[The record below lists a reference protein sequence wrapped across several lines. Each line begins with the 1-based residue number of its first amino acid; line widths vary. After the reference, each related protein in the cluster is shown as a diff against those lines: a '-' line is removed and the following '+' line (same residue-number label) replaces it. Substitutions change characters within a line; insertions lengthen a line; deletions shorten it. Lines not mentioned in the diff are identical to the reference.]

1 MPDDSA
7 LLDVEGLA
15 VRFGGL
21 RAVDGATFSVQ
32 PGSVTALIGPNG
44 AGKTTAFNLLTGFIK
59 ADAGRVRFADHDISR
74 ARSDL
79 IARLGMVR
87 TFQLTRVLAKMT
99 VIENVMLAAPDQP
112 GAKFSNAL
120 FRPRRWRSREAEV
133 REQAR
138 ALLAEVGI
146 ESHAHEYA
154 ATLSGGQRKLLELAR
169 ALMTEPRLV
178 LLDEP
183 LAGLGAESVEA
194 MLGHIRRL
202 PTAGV
207 TVTIIEHTMY
217 ALVRLAD
224 RLLVLDH
231 GRRLAEGPPAEV
243 TREAAVIEAYLGTRW
258 LHRAH
263 GLRA

>member
-1 MPDDSA
+1 VAGGA
-7 LLDVEGLA
+7 LLEARGVSKSFIGVQALDDVSFTVREGEIL
-15 VRFGGL
+15 GI
-21 RAVDGATFSVQ
+21 
-32 PGSVTALIGPNG
+32 IGPNG
-44 AGKTTAFNLLTGFIK
+44 AGKTTLFNVLNGFLPP
-59 ADAGRVRFADHDISR
+59 DRGEVRYRGRPISGLR
-74 ARSDL
+74 PSAVC
-79 IARLGMVR
+79 ALGVGRTFQVVR
-87 TFQLTRVLAKMT
+87 TFPQLTVL
-99 VIENVMLAAPDQP
+99 ENVMVAAFTRT
-112 GAKFSNAL
+112 A
-120 FRPRRWRSREAEV
+120 AES
-133 REQAR
+133 EAR
-138 ALLAEVGI
+138 AR
-146 ESHAHEYA
+146 A
-154 ATLSGGQRKLLELAR
+154 AAALQRFGLWRRAGARPGGLTTLELRLMELAR
-169 ALMTEPRLV
+169 CLATEPRLV

-207 TVTIIEHTMY
+207 TVTIIEHTMH

-258 LHRAH
+258 LHRAQ

>member
-1 MPDDSA
+1 M
-7 LLDVEGLA
+7 
-15 VRFGGL
+15 
-21 RAVDGATFSVQ
+21 
-32 PGSVTALIGPNG
+32 
-44 AGKTTAFNLLTGFIK
+44 
-59 ADAGRVRFADHDISR
+59 
-74 ARSDL
+74 
-79 IARLGMVR
+79 
-87 TFQLTRVLAKMT
+87 
-99 VIENVMLAAPDQP
+99 
-112 GAKFSNAL
+112 
-120 FRPRRWRSREAEV
+120 
-133 REQAR
+133 
-138 ALLAEVGI
+138 
-146 ESHAHEYA
+146 
-154 ATLSGGQRKLLELAR
+154 ELAR
-169 ALMTEPRLV
+169 CLATEPRLV

-207 TVTIIEHTMY
+207 TVTIIEHTMH